1 MHSMIKASVVGASGY
16 SGSELVRLL
25 FGHPGVELATLTA
38 SSQQG
43 LRMDESFPGFRSLET
58 SPLVEADW
66 QQLASSSDVVFV
78 ALPHGLSAEAVPV
91 LLDGGAKVVDIGADF
106 RLHDAALYEK
116 WYGVRHASPELL
128 AEAVYGLPELNREAL
143 RSARLVA
150 CPGCYPTATAL
161 ALLPALGLREVGA
174 TVIVDAKSGVSG
186 RGRAA
191 NLGSHF
197 GEINEN
203 VRPYGLGNHRHTP
216 EMEQTLADA
225 GAAETVFFSAH
236 LIPMTRGILATCYLR
251 LAAPVSRTDA
261 VEVYRAHYAGSP
273 FVRVL
278 ADKLPETKAT
288 QGSNFCDV
296 SAVVSEDQT
305 LLVGVSAL
313 DNLVKGA
320 AGQAIQCMNLM
331 FGLTEKEGLWHP
343 PLYP

>member
-1 MHSMIKASVVGASGY
+1 MIKASVVGASGY

-25 FGHPGVELATLTA
+25 FGHPGVELASLTA

-43 LRMDESFPGFRSLET
+43 LRMDESFPGFRDLESST
-58 SPLVEADW
+58 LVAADW
-66 QQLASSSDVVFV
+66 QELASSSDVVFL
-78 ALPHGLSAEAVPV
+78 ALPHGLSVEAAPT
-91 LLDGGAKVVDIGADF
+91 LLEGGAKVVDIGADF
-106 RLHDAALYEK
+106 RLHDADVYEK
-116 WYGVRHASPELL
+116 WYGAVHAAPELL
-128 AEAVYGLPELNREAL
+128 SEAVYGLPELNRDAL
-143 RSARLVA
+143 RTANLIA

-161 ALLPALGLREVGA
+161 ALLPAVGLRQKGA

-203 VRPYGLGNHRHTP
+203 VRPYGLGQHRHMP

-225 GAAETVFFSAH
+225 GAPETVFFSPH
-236 LIPMTRGILATCYLR
+236 LIPMTRGIISTCYLQ
-251 LAAPVSRTDA
+251 LAEPVSTQDA
-261 VEVYRAHYAGSP
+261 LQIYQEYYADAP

-278 ADKLPETKAT
+278 GDKLPETKAT
-288 QGSNFCDV
+288 LGSNFCDV
-296 SAVVSEDQT
+296 SVVTSEKSS
-305 LLVGVSAL
+305 LLVGVTAL

-331 FGLTEKEGLWHP
+331 FGLSEEEGLWQP